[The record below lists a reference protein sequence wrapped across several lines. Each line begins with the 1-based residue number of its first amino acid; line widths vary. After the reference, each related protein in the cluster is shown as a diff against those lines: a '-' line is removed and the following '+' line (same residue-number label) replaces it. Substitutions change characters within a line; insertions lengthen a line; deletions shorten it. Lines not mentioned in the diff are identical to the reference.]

1 MTAITDHNQRYALA
15 NELHAR
21 PFPILDVGSTAIYLA
36 VKLPT
41 DAARRDRA
49 ADFAHLLKLL
59 DHFGA
64 DHPRPGATHY
74 SGRIGQ
80 HNIKW
85 ESHTEFVSYTLL
97 VDGTPP
103 KDDGFGLFP
112 SDWLAALPGVR
123 LTSAMIRVVEKPAD
137 KAEFSRMLKAG
148 FVSESLASSSVL
160 DGAAVIAGD
169 FRIDASGQMQFLVA
183 ASPGTGAQRIGRIVQ
198 RLCEIETYK
207 TMSMLGYGRAK
218 EVSRELGGIDMRL
231 NRLIDRMS
239 GAEPEAVLSA
249 LLPLTAEL
257 EAISAQT
264 AFRFSGTRAYSTL
277 VADKIAILRERRIG
291 GRQTFEEFMSRR
303 FEPTMRTT
311 EAVEAQLQNISAR
324 AFRAAELLRTR
335 VEVERSAQ
343 NQMLLESMDR
353 RADQQLHLQKTVEG
367 LSVVAIS
374 YYAVNLASYALLPV
388 AKLVGV
394 EKSMLTALL
403 IAPVIGLVW
412 LTVRRIRNS
421 VH

>member
-1 MTAITDHNQRYALA
+1 MNSIIDHEQRYALA

-21 PFPILDVGSTAIYLA
+21 PFPTLCVGATAIYLA
-36 VKLPT
+36 VKRPA
-41 DAARRDRA
+41 DAARRDRG
-49 ADFAHLLKLL
+49 ADLAHLLALL

-74 SGRIGQ
+74 SGRLGQ
-80 HNIKW
+80 HQIKW
-85 ESHTEFVSYTLL
+85 ESHTEFVSYTLF
-97 VDGTPP
+97 VDGRGV
-103 KDDGFGLFP
+103 DGDGLGLFP
-112 SDWLAALPGVR
+112 SDWLMEMPGVR
-123 LTSAMIRVVEKPAD
+123 LTSAVIQVSEKPAD
-137 KAEFSRMLKAG
+137 KADLARVLKEEF
-148 FVSESLASSSVL
+148 VPESLAASNVL
-160 DGAAVIAGD
+160 DGAAIIAGD
-169 FRIDASGQMQFLVA
+169 FRIDAQGQMRFRVIA
-183 ASPGTGAQRIGRIVQ
+183 APKTGAQRIGRIVQ

-207 TMSMLGYGRAK
+207 AMSMLGYQRAK
-218 EVSRELGGIDMRL
+218 DVSRDLGGIDMRL
-231 NRLIDRMS
+231 NRLINRMS

-264 AFRFSGTRAYSTL
+264 AFRFSGTRAYSSL
-277 VADKIAILRERRIG
+277 VADKIAVLRERRIG

-303 FEPTMRTT
+303 FEPTMRTS

-343 NQMLLESMDR
+343 NQLLLESMDR

-374 YYAVNLASYALLPV
+374 YYAVNLASYALYPLAIP
-388 AKLVGV
+388 AGLDKA
-394 EKSMLTALL
+394 MLTAML
-403 IAPVIGLVW
+403 IPPVIAAVW
-412 LTVRRIRNS
+412 LTVRRIRNAL
-421 VH
+421 H

>member
-1 MTAITDHNQRYALA
+1 MNAISDHKERYALT

-21 PFPILDVGSTAIYLA
+21 PFPTLGVGACAIYLA
-36 VKLPT
+36 VKRPA
-41 DAARRDRA
+41 DAARRDRD
-49 ADFAHLLKLL
+49 ADFAHLLALL

-74 SGRIGQ
+74 SGRLGQ
-80 HNIKW
+80 HRIKW

-97 VDGTPP
+97 TEGRVPDG
-103 KDDGFGLFP
+103 DGLDLFP
-112 SDWLAALPGVR
+112 GGWLADMPGVR
-123 LTSAMIRVVEKPAD
+123 LTSAMIRVTAKPTD
-137 KAEFSRMLKAG
+137 KAELARILKDD
-148 FVSESLASSSVL
+148 FVPESLAASNVL
-160 DGAAVIAGD
+160 DGAALIAGD
-169 FRIDASGQMQFLVA
+169 FRIDAKGQMQFRVIA
-183 ASPGTGAQRIGRIVQ
+183 APQTGAQRIGRIVQ
-198 RLCEIETYK
+198 RICEIETYK
-207 TMSMLGYGRAK
+207 AMSMLGYRRAK
-218 EVSRELGGIDMRL
+218 DVSRELGSIDMRL

-239 GAEPEAVLSA
+239 GAEPEAVLAA

-277 VADKIAILRERRIG
+277 VADKIAVLRERRLG

-343 NQMLLESMDR
+343 NQQLLESMDR

-374 YYAVNLASYALLPV
+374 YYAVNLASYATYPL
-388 AKLVGV
+388 AKAAGLD
-394 EKSMLTALL
+394 KATLTALL
-403 IAPVIGLVW
+403 IPPVIVAVW
-412 LTVRRIRNS
+412 LTVRRIRNA